1 MKTAIHRTNRPPP
14 KVVVAIAV
22 LMSLAALLAVVPL
35 WEARSEYCLYCGRT
49 AVAFRCLG
57 VRVRVNSEAR
67 GTYTDGVAIPPH
79 EHRMMVSNR
88 SRLWAYRGK
97 EHLDEFGWTGR
108 RYRQVLVTGIA
119 AHPER
124 KEEIIADYLKIDPE
138 GTSGRT
144 FMESYPAEK

>member
-1 MKTAIHRTNRPPP
+1 MKNSTRQGFQP

-22 LMSLAALLAVVPL
+22 LLSLAALVAVVPL
-35 WEARSEYCLYCGRT
+35 WEARAEYCLYCGKDT
-49 AVAFRCLG
+49 VVIRCLG
-57 VRVRVNSEAR
+57 VPFRKGGEAR
-67 GTYTDGVAIPPH
+67 SPYNDGVILPPH
-79 EHRMMVSNR
+79 EHRMIVLNR
-88 SRLWAYRGK
+88 ARLWAYRGK